1 MAGTS
6 KLTKPLTARVPVDLL
21 DWIATLKDE
30 APAAVLVRA
39 LRALRD
45 GLGEATGDT
54 AALEAAIVRVA
65 DLEEALAQSEA
76 RASKW
81 QKAAQAAIDPVAT
94 KRVPSGRQGWR
105 GVRAGLARVLSH
117 QSGPVYE
124 PTLNVQGQAR
134 PMFRNGS
141 DAEKALKGQKQ

>member
-94 KRVPSGRQGWR
+94 KRVP
-105 GVRAGLARVLSH
+105 LASAH

-134 PMFRNGS
+134 PMFHRARRPRTS
-141 DAEKALKGQKQ
+141 